1 MTANITNS
9 KELQLGNISVTVRE
23 LSVLQV
29 RNWLAELLAPQA
41 QRDLVDE
48 ALFTECSIGDLLR
61 MTSLTREQ
69 FDGLR
74 PSQIREVIELCK
86 ELNPDFFGFMG
97 RLVKQAAPTA

>member
-29 RNWLAELLAPQA
+29 RAWLAELLTPQA

-48 ALFTECSIGDLLR
+48 ALFTECSISDLLR

-69 FDGLR
+69 VDGLR
-74 PSQIREVIELCK
+74 PSQLREVIALCK
-86 ELNPDFFGFMG
+86 ELNPDFFGLMG
-97 RLVKQAAPTA
+97 RLVRPAAPTA

>member
-29 RNWLAELLAPQA
+29 RGWLAELLAPQA

-69 FDGLR
+69 FDELR